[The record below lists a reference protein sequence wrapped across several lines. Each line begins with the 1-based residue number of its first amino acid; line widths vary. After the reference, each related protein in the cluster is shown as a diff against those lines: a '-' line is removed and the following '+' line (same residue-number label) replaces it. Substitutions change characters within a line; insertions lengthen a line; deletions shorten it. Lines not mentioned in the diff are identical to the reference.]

1 MVVHTMSLGMFGVNN
16 YLVHARGSSKAILI
30 DACEDFQSI
39 LKKIDEL
46 KLELVYLINT
56 HGHGDHIA
64 GNAAIVRETGAKL
77 LIGETDQPYLNDP
90 RLNLSLFMGVELRS
104 PKADR
109 LLNEGDVVELEEM
122 RFEVLLTP
130 GHTPGHITLVSKKD
144 NLAFVGDVIFRQG
157 IGRTD
162 FPGGSHEQLI
172 ETIQTKIYTLP
183 NDMILYNGHGPATTV
198 GDEKQHNPF
207 VRADS

>member
-30 DACEDFQSI
+30 DACEDTQSI

-46 KLELVYLINT
+46 KLELVYLVNT

-64 GNAAIVRETGAKL
+64 GNEVIIRETGAKL
-77 LIGETDQPYLNDP
+77 LIGEIDRPYLTDP

-104 PKADR
+104 PEADR
-109 LLNEGDVVELEEM
+109 LLNEGDVVELEDM
-122 RFEVLLTP
+122 RFEVLHTP
-130 GHTPGHITLVSKKD
+130 GHTPGHITLVARED

-172 ETIQTKIYTLP
+172 ETIQTKIYSLP
-183 NDMILYNGHGPATTV
+183 DEMILYNGHGPTTTV
-198 GDEKQHNPF
+198 GDEKRHNPF
-207 VRADS
+207 VRADF

>member
-1 MVVHTMSLGMFGVNN
+1 MSLGMFGVNN

-30 DACEDFQSI
+30 DACEDTQSI

-46 KLELVYLINT
+46 KLELVYLVNT

-64 GNAAIVRETGAKL
+64 GNEVIIRETGAKL
-77 LIGETDQPYLNDP
+77 LIGEIDRPYLTDP

-104 PKADR
+104 PEADR
-109 LLNEGDVVELEEM
+109 LLNEGDVVELEDM
-122 RFEVLLTP
+122 RFEVLHTP
-130 GHTPGHITLVSKKD
+130 GHTPGHITLVARED

-172 ETIQTKIYTLP
+172 ETIQTKIYSLP
-183 NDMILYNGHGPATTV
+183 DEMILYNGHGPTTTV
-198 GDEKQHNPF
+198 GDEKRHNPF
-207 VRADS
+207 VRADF

>member
-16 YLVHARGSSKAILI
+16 YLVHPKGSSKAILI
-30 DACEDFQSI
+30 DACEDTQSI

-64 GNAAIVRETGAKL
+64 GNEAIIRETGAKL
-77 LIGETDQPYLNDP
+77 LIGEIDRPYLSDP
-90 RLNLSLFMGVELRS
+90 RLNLSMFMGVELRS

-109 LLNEGDVVELEEM
+109 LLNEGDVVELEDM
-122 RFEVLLTP
+122 RFDVLLTP
-130 GHTPGHITLVSKKD
+130 GHTPGHITLVARDD
-144 NLAFVGDVIFRQG
+144 NIAFVGDVIFRQG

-162 FPGGSHEQLI
+162 FPGGSYDQLI

-183 NDMILYNGHGPATTV
+183 NDMTLYNGHGPATTV

-207 VRADS
+207 VRADF